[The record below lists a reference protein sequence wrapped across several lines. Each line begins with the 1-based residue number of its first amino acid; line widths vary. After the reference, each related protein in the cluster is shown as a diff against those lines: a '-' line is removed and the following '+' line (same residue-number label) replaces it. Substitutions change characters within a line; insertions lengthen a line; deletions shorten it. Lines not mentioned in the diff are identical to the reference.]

1 MSKGDTKQVPVSSF
15 SLFSKSYDLVV
26 RNWQMFAILSI
37 IPFLSLL
44 GNSKVDKYDINK
56 LPSISANAIVA
67 IASLGVVFAIVSLI
81 IQVMT
86 TALELE
92 TGQDKTPNL
101 RHLWGVAK
109 KFWLRQLGLYIMIAL
124 MILGGL
130 ILLIVPGI
138 IMIRRY
144 FLAPYIMLNEDLS
157 INETMRRSAALSK
170 PYAGS
175 IWGIIGV
182 SILISLPGAIPRVG
196 PYIAFIL
203 ALFYSVAPALRYLE
217 LKKLTK

>member
-1 MSKGDTKQVPVSSF
+1 MSKKDVKQMPVSSF

-44 GNSKVDKYDINK
+44 GNSKASKYDFNNV
-56 LPSISANAIVA
+56 PSITVTTILFIAAAGIVFG
-67 IASLGVVFAIVSLI
+67 IASII

-92 TGQDKTPNL
+92 AGQDKTPSFK
-101 RHLWGVAK
+101 HLWEVAK
-109 KFWLRQLGLYIMIAL
+109 KFLFRQIGLYIMMGL

-144 FLAPYIMLNEDLS
+144 FLAPYIMINEDLS
-157 INETMRRSAALSK
+157 ITETMRRSAALSK
-170 PYAGS
+170 PYAAS
-175 IWGIIGV
+175 IWGVIGV
-182 SILISLPGAIPRVG
+182 FILLSLPGGIPRVG

-203 ALFYSVAPALRYLE
+203 ALFYSIAPALRYLE
-217 LKKLTK
+217 LKKLA